1 MRPYET
7 MVVLR
12 TDLGEEAAKL
22 LDRFQSVITNQGGA
36 IDANRDWGVRDLAYT
51 VAKQRQ
57 GHYHLLEYSAEPTV
71 VKELERNLRIVEGVL
86 RFVTVQQDHTGLPEP
101 RVREQ
106 HYDRRDVPL
115 NEMRS
120 HGRDEDAAPPAAVV
134 EDMGEAVETADAGEV
149 QS

>member
-22 LDRFQSVITNQGGA
+22 LDRFQSVITNQGGR
-36 IDANRDWGVRDLAYT
+36 IEANRDWGVRDLAYT

-57 GHYHLLEYSAEPTV
+57 GHYHLLEYSADPTV

-86 RFVTVQQDHTGLPEP
+86 RFVTVQQEHTGLPEP

-106 HYDRRDVPL
+106 YQDRRDVPL
-115 NEMRS
+115 SEMRT
-120 HGRDEDAAPPAAVV
+120 HGRDENAPAEIAEQNMAGAAEVAADAA
-134 EDMGEAVETADAGEV
+134 EV